1 MRKLKV
7 PIIIIA
13 VLFFVIGYIFVL
25 TGFLKQEMYNQ
36 IATVVGGLASIL
48 SLLGLVSPSLKES
61 DIKTIEVET
70 LKSLAKTAE
79 EIQKKEK
86 ELNSKQN
93 DLTQLELQKQELEF
107 LVRNASLNLFF
118 KEQMERYYETLERQV
133 SESKDISRTINDIKE
148 LDYKINELNIEIE
161 KSPNTEN
168 ILKIIEDAR
177 KYSRTSKEIKTPL
190 EAIFNALIKVFK

>member
-161 KSPNTEN
+161 KS
-168 ILKIIEDAR
+168 R
-177 KYSRTSKEIKTPL
+177 
-190 EAIFNALIKVFK
+190 